1 MKSFKSFGLVLALAL
16 GSWGCES
23 DDDPAFDPAHLPGT
37 WIHAEKDGQAVPA
50 DDRFVSTYRADGT
63 ETYAIRG
70 SANHWVETDGYAYAI
85 GGRTIAVA
93 GHGTQLEYDVEELS
107 ASKLVYRVS
116 RLVVGGQDLED
127 TSVYVLRKPA
137 ADYSAQFLGLW
148 EGHETTDGATG
159 ATHRWKYAADGSYQ
173 YFHAQVDGRWQD
185 KTDNG
190 GRYFLY
196 GDYFVSNYRNDANS
210 GAAGNACEAWDVSIS
225 GDTMR
230 WKALRNG
237 KTYSFVMTRVAK

>member
-1 MKSFKSFGLVLALAL
+1 MKAFKSFGLVLALAL

-70 SANHWVETDGYAYAI
+70 NANHWVETDGYAYAI

-107 ASKLVYRVS
+107 DSKLVYRVS

-127 TSVYVLRKPA
+127 ASVYVLRKPA
-137 ADYSAQFLGLW
+137 AAKVDVELRYVGFDIAPEFVVGYGLDYAERYRTLPFIATLAPHVYASA
-148 EGHETTDGATG
+148 A
-159 ATHRWKYAADGSYQ
+159 R
-173 YFHAQVDGRWQD
+173 
-185 KTDNG
+185 
-190 GRYFLY
+190 
-196 GDYFVSNYRNDANS
+196 
-210 GAAGNACEAWDVSIS
+210 
-225 GDTMR
+225 
-230 WKALRNG
+230 
-237 KTYSFVMTRVAK
+237 

>member
-1 MKSFKSFGLVLALAL
+1 MKAFKSFGLVLALAL

-23 DDDPAFDPAHLPGT
+23 DDDSTFDPANLVGT

-137 ADYSAQFLGLW
+137 ADYSAQFLGL
-148 EGHETTDGATG
+148 
-159 ATHRWKYAADGSYQ
+159 
-173 YFHAQVDGRWQD
+173 
-185 KTDNG
+185 
-190 GRYFLY
+190 
-196 GDYFVSNYRNDANS
+196 
-210 GAAGNACEAWDVSIS
+210 
-225 GDTMR
+225 
-230 WKALRNG
+230 
-237 KTYSFVMTRVAK
+237 